1 MNTARPV
8 LLLKLYYHG
17 GIAAV
22 RTLGRLGVP
31 LHAIHEDARAP
42 AARSRYLREVLEW
55 DFDAASS
62 AESVEFV
69 LEAGRQIGSQ
79 PVLLAA
85 DDTAQTFVSEHADAL
100 HEVFLFPQQPAGLTE
115 RLYSKQGLHEL
126 CLEHGVAAPHTTF
139 PQTRDEAREA
149 LERAAFP
156 LVLKPIDVVRF
167 RQRNELPMY
176 IADDAA
182 DALAAYDR
190 LEDPASPN
198 LMLQEYIPG
207 PSSSVWVFTG
217 YFDSHSKL
225 VFGAGGTKLRQYP
238 IHTGTTCFGVLRS
251 NPEMEAVT
259 ARFVKALGYSGV
271 FDCGYRYDASEGRYK
286 LLDVNPRIGLNFRQ
300 CVGRN
305 GLDVVRALYLDLT
318 GQTVPNDPPAEGRVW
333 WVENYDIAAA
343 TSAWRAGELSPR
355 RWVGSLRRVD
365 EPAWFAR
372 DDLAPFR
379 AMGARA
385 AGAFGGRLLNRLRA
399 GRAAVR

>member
-305 GLDVVRALYLDLT
+305 GWTSSAPCTWTSPARRSPTTLPPKGASGGWRTTTSRRPRAP
-318 GQTVPNDPPAEGRVW
+318 GAPESCPPAGGSAPCGGSTSPLGSR
-333 WVENYDIAAA
+333 A
-343 TSAWRAGELSPR
+343 TISPR
-355 RWVGSLRRVD
+355 
-365 EPAWFAR
+365 FAR
-372 DDLAPFR
+372 W
-379 AMGARA
+379 AREPQVRSE
-385 AGAFGGRLLNRLRA
+385 GGCST
-399 GRAAVR
+399 G